1 MTMNERQAKDEQMVP
16 KKTNQVKDLVKQ
28 DEVTHVYEGEIIYE
42 NRESAAVEKK
52 IDKPPSK
59 KFAYKL
65 GKMVGSVI
73 TVLGVIN
80 EVGRWVKT
88 DRKRPGE
95 SKKGMGRRM
104 RRFRRRR

>member
-1 MTMNERQAKDEQMVP
+1 MNERQAKDEQMVP
-16 KKTNQVKDLVKQ
+16 KETNQVKDLVKQ
-28 DEVTHVYEGEIIYE
+28 DEDPHVYEGEIIYE
-42 NRESAAVEKK
+42 DQEPAEIEKK
-52 IDKPPSK
+52 TDNPPSK

-95 SKKGMGRRM
+95 REKGMGRRM

>member
-1 MTMNERQAKDEQMVP
+1 MKP
-16 KKTNQVKDLVKQ
+16 KKINQVKDLVKQ
-28 DEVTHVYEGEIIYE
+28 DEDPNVYEGEIIYE
-42 NRESAAVEKK
+42 NRESTAVEKK
-52 IDKPPSK
+52 IDNPPSK

-104 RRFRRRR
+104 RRFRRGRK